1 MISGIE
7 DRCFPARQVR
17 ILILIV
23 IFVLASV
30 SVAAAAKMPKYSLVN
45 SNVWW
50 ILMISDAHL
59 GAEDRALVPP
69 SQKPKTPGCS
79 DRLRW
84 AVNDAYH
91 IYTPQSVINLGDLT
105 DQLTADIPNMGQW
118 NEYWGIVNGAG
129 LVAKVQGAPIYADMP
144 GNHDQYYLTNP
155 PPDPLINYLDYSASG
170 TLFNKQRYASW
181 PASIRGGEYL
191 FVTTNTTNSQMTLPG
206 VDDANSCPGSIDAD
220 ELLFIRNTI
229 KQSKADLIFT
239 FGHHP
244 VAKGFWG
251 AVDEG
256 RDAFI
261 DILSRYS
268 VSMYVYGHTHA
279 IDYIEPYFYN
289 RTLYYNVK
297 SLCFDM
303 QYALIAIDNNA
314 ISTTDAVVNKWP
326 VVLIT
331 APTDKYLGRGNPF
344 TDTYTVYSSNSN
356 PVRSLVFC
364 DPNYAGVQSVKLSI
378 DGTDVG
384 IMNPVSANEHLWEG
398 YFDAS
403 SLSLNKEHK
412 IAVSAECA
420 LLSNDVPPNI
430 VAGSNTITVEVKAGQ
445 PGKMTGKVHAG
456 AAAGP
461 GLAGATVECARHRT
475 STSRNGSFTLPNIPP
490 GFQKVTISKPG
501 FVPLSLIASIPP
513 GQAYNAGDLWLQP
526 Q

>member
-1 MISGIE
+1 
-7 DRCFPARQVR
+7 
-17 ILILIV
+17 
-23 IFVLASV
+23 
-30 SVAAAAKMPKYSLVN
+30 
-45 SNVWW
+45 
-50 ILMISDAHL
+50 
-59 GAEDRALVPP
+59 
-69 SQKPKTPGCS
+69 
-79 DRLRW
+79 
-84 AVNDAYH
+84 
-91 IYTPQSVINLGDLT
+91 
-105 DQLTADIPNMGQW
+105 
-118 NEYWGIVNGAG
+118 
-129 LVAKVQGAPIYADMP
+129 
-144 GNHDQYYLTNP
+144 
-155 PPDPLINYLDYSASG
+155 
-170 TLFNKQRYASW
+170 
-181 PASIRGGEYL
+181 
-191 FVTTNTTNSQMTLPG
+191 
-206 VDDANSCPGSIDAD
+206 
-220 ELLFIRNTI
+220 
-229 KQSKADLIFT
+229 
-239 FGHHP
+239 
-244 VAKGFWG
+244 
-251 AVDEG
+251 
-256 RDAFI
+256 
-261 DILSRYS
+261 
-268 VSMYVYGHTHA
+268 
-279 IDYIEPYFYN
+279 
-289 RTLYYNVK
+289 
-297 SLCFDM
+297 
-303 QYALIAIDNNA
+303 
-314 ISTTDAVVNKWP
+314 
-326 VVLIT
+326 VLIT